1 MTSSSVSKRFA
12 AFLAGFVLFVI
23 LLSGWKLYESGLL
36 SSEEALRAWVE
47 SYGVFGPLVL
57 MAVIVLEVI
66 IAPLPGGLPPIVAGF
81 VFGPIEGAIYA
92 WIANVA
98 ASIITFL
105 LARWF
110 GRSFAN
116 RLAESSELKTYA
128 RFVHAN
134 SWILFFAY
142 SIPFLFPVDLL
153 NISLGLT
160 SIPMRRYLKIMMAGF
175 AVNVTLPSLLGS
187 LIDFDRLSTVGY
199 ALSGVVVIALLAYV
213 FKRRIVKTS
222 LFE

>member
-1 MTSSSVSKRFA
+1 MIPSSISKRSA
-12 AFLAGFVLFVI
+12 ALLAGFVL
-23 LLSGWKLYESGLL
+23 LLVVLAGWKLYDSGLL

-47 SYGVFGPLVL
+47 SYGVFGPLVI
-57 MAVIVLEVI
+57 MGVIMLEVI

-98 ASIITFL
+98 ASVVTFL

-110 GRSFAN
+110 GKSFAA
-116 RLAESSELKTYA
+116 RLAELSELKRYA
-128 RFVHAN
+128 EFVHTN
-134 SWILFFAY
+134 SWLLFLAY

-160 SIPMRRYLKIMMAGF
+160 RIPIRRYLKIMMAGF
-175 AVNVTLPSLLGS
+175 VINVMLPSFLGS
-187 LIDFDRLSTVGY
+187 VIDIDRIATVGY
-199 ALSGVVVIALLAYV
+199 ALTGVVVVTLLAYV
-213 FKRRIVKTS
+213 FKRWLEKV
-222 LFE
+222 L